1 MHIVWT
7 LLIGF
12 GVGLVAKL
20 PTVGPG
26 LGGFFLTATLGIVAS
41 LLATYVGHFFGWY
54 QAGLSAGYVGGLIGA
69 LLLVVGH
76 HHFAKPPSH

>member
-12 GVGLVAKL
+12 GVGPVAKL
-20 PTVGPG
+20 LTFGSG
-26 LGGFFLTATLGIVAS
+26 LGGFFLTATLGIAAS
-41 LLATYVGHFFGWY
+41 LLATDVGHFFGWY
-54 QAGLSAGYVGGLIGA
+54 QAGQSAGHVGGLFGA

-76 HHFAKPPSH
+76 HHFAKPPSY